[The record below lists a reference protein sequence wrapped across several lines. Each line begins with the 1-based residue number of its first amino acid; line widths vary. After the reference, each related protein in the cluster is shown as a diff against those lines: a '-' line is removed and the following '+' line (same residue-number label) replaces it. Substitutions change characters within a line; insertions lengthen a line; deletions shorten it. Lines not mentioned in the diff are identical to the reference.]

1 MGLIEQLDR
10 IFNPG
15 AVAVI
20 GASANPQK
28 PGFMCTNSL
37 VNDGFKGK
45 VYPVNPGLTE
55 LLGLPAY
62 PSVLDIPGG
71 IDLAIIVVPAEQ
83 TIPAVEECIEKGV
96 KGAVLVS
103 AGFKEVGSEIGLDLQ
118 ARLRDVANKGGIKI
132 IGPNTLG
139 LINPGANL
147 NATFSPGL
155 GLSKVGN
162 VAVAS
167 QSGGMCVYLVKLL
180 TGHNVGISKVIGM
193 GNRCNLDFNEVV
205 TYFAQDEETGVIVL
219 YIEGVE
225 QPKKLMKVA
234 REVVKRKPVVV
245 YKGGRTEE
253 SNAATLSHTGA
264 LAGKYELYR
273 AAFAQGGMI
282 VVESM
287 TELADVAKALSF
299 QPPSAGN
306 RIAVLSL
313 QAGPGI
319 IIADKCRE
327 LGLRMAEFSPVT
339 RQRLRQSISPLLSI
353 ENPVDMAWTGS
364 NSETS
369 REILSAVLG
378 DDGVDALVVAFISFE
393 LSMELPKAMIDV
405 TRRYKKPVTVCLG
418 SLGAP
423 EGVTKE
429 LEDASIP
436 TYPFPDRAITG
447 LAGLVKYGKILRTV
461 G

>member
-1 MGLIEQLDR
+1 MDLIEQLDHVFKPR
-10 IFNPG
+10 

-62 PSVLDIPGG
+62 PSVLDVPGEV
-71 IDLAIIVVPAEQ
+71 DLAIIVVPAKQ

-103 AGFKEVGSEIGLDLQ
+103 AGFSEVGSEIGLDLQ
-118 ARLRDVANKGGIKI
+118 SRLRDVANKGGIRI

-155 GLSKVGN
+155 GFSKTGN

-167 QSGGMCVYLVKLL
+167 QSGGMCVYLVNAL
-180 TGHNVGISKVIGM
+180 TGNNVGVSKVMGM
-193 GNRCNLDFNEVV
+193 GNRCNLDFDDVV
-205 TYFAQDEETGVIVL
+205 TYFTQDKETGVIVL

-225 QPKKLMKVA
+225 QPKKLMKVT
-234 REVVKRKPVVV
+234 REVVKQKPVVV
-245 YKGGRTEE
+245 YKGGRTEG
-253 SNAATLSHTGA
+253 SNTATLSHTGA
-264 LAGKYELYR
+264 LAGKYELYK
-273 AAFAQGGMI
+273 AAFSQGGMI

-327 LGLRMAEFSPVT
+327 LGLRMAEFSPAT
-339 RQRLRQSISPLLSI
+339 RQRLRQLISPLLSI

-364 NSETS
+364 NFDTS
-369 REILSAVLG
+369 REILSAVLE

-405 TRRYKKPVTVCLG
+405 TGRYKKPVAVCLG
-418 SLGAP
+418 SLGAA
-423 EGVTKE
+423 EGVIKE

-447 LAGLVKYGKILRTV
+447 LAGLVKYGEILKTV